1 MHEPMIDLMMRAL
14 DGELGDAERSRLDAH
29 LKECAS
35 CAREWQSLSL
45 VHQRLAVTPL
55 LAPSGDFT
63 ARFRQRLAAQ
73 QPVRRTA
80 SRRQL
85 AFGSAV
91 AVVALLVAGVVT
103 LAPLADWLSPDV
115 WAQLF
120 NDALS
125 LLAALAAWIEIATT
139 FGNAI
144 IGIMG
149 DGALLVL
156 VVLLF
161 ALTMFWVW
169 LVSGLVRHTQSLMV
183 SGG

>member
-14 DGELGDAERSRLDAH
+14 DRELGDAERARLDAH
-29 LKECAS
+29 LKECAP

-45 VHQRLAVTPL
+45 VHRRLVVAPV
-55 LAPSGDFT
+55 LAPSKDFT
-63 ARFRQRLAAQ
+63 ARFRVRLAAQ
-73 QPVRRTA
+73 QSLRRNA

-91 AVVALLVAGVVT
+91 AVVALVVVGFAT
-103 LAPLADWLSPDV
+103 LAPLADWLSPDA
-115 WAQLF
+115 WTQLF
-120 NDALS
+120 NDSLS

-144 IGIMG
+144 IGITG
-149 DGALLVL
+149 DGPLLFL
-156 VVLLF
+156 VVLLL

>member
-14 DGELGDAERSRLDAH
+14 DRELGDAERARLDTH
-29 LKECAS
+29 LRECAS

-55 LAPSGDFT
+55 LAPSRDFA
-63 ARFRQRLAAQ
+63 ARFRVRLAAQ
-73 QPVRRTA
+73 QSVRRVA

-85 AFGSAV
+85 AFASAV
-91 AVVALLVAGVVT
+91 ALFALLVAGVAN
-103 LAPLADWLSPDV
+103 LAPLADWLTPDA
-115 WAQLF
+115 WSQLF
-120 NDALS
+120 NNGLS
-125 LLAALAAWIEIATT
+125 FLAALAAWTEIATT

-144 IGIMG
+144 IGITG
-149 DGALLVL
+149 DGPL
-156 VVLLF
+156 VVLVTMLLV
-161 ALTMFWVW
+161 LTMFWVW

>member
-14 DGELGDAERSRLDAH
+14 DRELGDAERARLDAH
-29 LKECAS
+29 LKECSS

-55 LAPSGDFT
+55 LAPSGDFA
-63 ARFRQRLAAQ
+63 ARFRVRLAAQ
-73 QPVRRTA
+73 QSVRRIA

-85 AFGSAV
+85 VFGGAV
-91 AVVALLVAGVVT
+91 AVVAVAAAGIAT
-103 LAPLADWLSPDV
+103 LAPLVDWLSPDAWTQV
-115 WAQLF
+115 F

-125 LLAALAAWIEIATT
+125 LLAALAAWTEIATT

-144 IGIMG
+144 IGITG
-149 DGALLVL
+149 DGPLVVL
-156 VVLLF
+156 VVLLL

-169 LVSGLVRHTQSLMV
+169 LVSGLGRHTQSLMV